1 MRPRSAP
8 AGAAAT
14 AAAHRS
20 AGKASRLPRPVVRA
34 CEGVGDRPFSLCEER
49 IGVVPHGKRR
59 SKNPP
64 RQDLPGLVRQVA
76 PQGSGEEKE
85 ESSPG
90 QETLMPFATHSQ
102 PWFMRAP
109 PPWLGGNNVSGER
122 RGGSGRRR
130 PCLAREA
137 LADDLQRRTL

>member
-8 AGAAAT
+8 AGAAVT

-34 CEGVGDRPFSLCEER
+34 CEGVGDRPFSLCEERIER

-90 QETLMPFATHSQ
+90 
-102 PWFMRAP
+102 
-109 PPWLGGNNVSGER
+109 
-122 RGGSGRRR
+122 
-130 PCLAREA
+130 REA
-137 LADDLQRRTL
+137 LSVRYTLARARLLPGRR

>member
-14 AAAHRS
+14 AAAHPS

-34 CEGVGDRPFSLCEER
+34 CEGVGDRPFSLCEERIER

-90 QETLMPFATHSQ
+90 RETLSGSAAQ
-102 PWFMRAP
+102 AP
-109 PPWLGGNNVSGER
+109 DFLKRTASRGN
-122 RGGSGRRR
+122 
-130 PCLAREA
+130 
-137 LADDLQRRTL
+137 